1 VIGVPGGLEGSQLAA
16 FLISMFGMIAFG
28 YVIYQLRYREE
39 RAKERLEVL
48 KAALED

>member
-1 VIGVPGGLEGSQLAA
+1 LAA